1 MTISRRGFL
10 SFGLF
15 SAPEPSPPVVP
26 PVAPVAAPP
35 VAPVAAPPVASPA
48 TPVLKGVVPQINTR
62 QCLAWTG
69 QSCTV
74 CRDVCPIPH
83 AIRLVAMMP
92 RINDARCDGCGL
104 CVSKCP
110 IPTLAFKSGENV

>member
-1 MTISRRGFL
+1 MSISRRGFL

-15 SAPEPSPPVVP
+15 SPAEPVLPPPV
-26 PVAPVAAPP
+26 VAPVAP
-35 VAPVAAPPVASPA
+35 APVATPVPVAAS
-48 TPVLKGVVPQINTR
+48 VLKGAVPQINTR

>member
-1 MTISRRGFL
+1 MSISRRGFL

-15 SAPEPSPPVVP
+15 SSSDPSPPVVS
-26 PVAPVAAPP
+26 PVAAP
-35 VAPVAAPPVASPA
+35 
-48 TPVLKGVVPQINTR
+48 TIKGVVPQINTR

-92 RINDARCDGCGL
+92 RINEARCDGCGL

>member
-1 MTISRRGFL
+1 MISRRGFL

-15 SAPEPSPPVVP
+15 SSSDPSPPVAPSVTP
-26 PVAPVAAPP
+26 VVAPVATPP
-35 VAPVAAPPVASPA
+35 VATPPVA
-48 TPVLKGVVPQINTR
+48 VKGVVPQINTR

-83 AIRLVAMMP
+83 AIRLIAAMP

-110 IPTLAFKSGENV
+110 VPTLAFKSGENV

>member
-1 MTISRRGFL
+1 MSISRRGFL

-15 SAPEPSPPVVP
+15 SSSPPELPAAPVP
-26 PVAPVAAPP
+26 APVPVPVVAP
-35 VAPVAAPPVASPA
+35 
-48 TPVLKGVVPQINTR
+48 KGPIPQINTR